1 MSDRL
6 RGSIIAAA
14 VVAASLA
21 LPHGSAGQTAA
32 ASGYRGPRLPDGKP
46 NLNGIW
52 QVLNTAAWNIQDHE
66 AEPGPIGPLVV
77 ALATPPGLSVVDGNE
92 IPYQPWA
99 AAKKKENYENRWT
112 KDPELMCYLPGVPR
126 VMYQPFPFQISQSP
140 QAVVMSFPFQ
150 HTLRMIPTDGS
161 KHPDGALYFW
171 LGDPRGRWEGDTLV
185 VDSTKYNDLT
195 WFDKAGNF
203 HSEDMHTVERLTP
216 IDADHL
222 RYEVTIEDPKVF
234 TRPWKMSMVFYRRDR
249 VEKNLQLLEFEC
261 VEWIYERDIKL
272 AKPGAP

>member
-6 RGSIIAAA
+6 RCSIITAA
-14 VVAASLA
+14 VVAVLA
-21 LPHGSAGQTAA
+21 LPQWSAAQTQPT
-32 ASGYRGPRLPDGKP
+32 SGYRGPRLPDGKP

-52 QVLNTAAWNIQDHE
+52 QVLNSAAWDIQDHA
-66 AEPGPIGPLVV
+66 AEPGPMGPTVV
-77 ALATPPGLSVVDGNE
+77 TTGVPPGQGVVEGNE

-99 AAKKKENYENRWT
+99 AARKKENYDGRMT
-112 KDPELMCYLPGVPR
+112 KDPEAMCYLPGVPR
-126 VMYQPFPFQISQSP
+126 VMYMPYPFQISQSP
-140 QAVVMSFPFQ
+140 AAVVMAFEFQ

-185 VDSTKYNDLT
+185 VDSNHYNDLT
-195 WFDKAGNF
+195 WFDRAGNF

-216 IDADHL
+216 IDQDHL

-234 TRPWKMSMVFYRRDR
+234 TRPWKMNMVFYRRDR
-249 VEKNLQLLEFEC
+249 VEKNLQLLEYEC
-261 VEWIYERDIKL
+261 VEWIYERDINK
-272 AKPGAP
+272 AK